1 MLKEYT
7 SPTITVHSSLFAVPI
22 YQKLGFVQI
31 DDVKEDEA
39 RFNNLLNIIS
49 KMFFQYK
56 DVATTMKYLVRGIDL
71 WSELG
76 YTDDDKDVYTFEA
89 LFGLID
95 LLSDEAQRDA
105 NKDIIDFDAI
115 FAEDKVNLDSVF
127 IAALKKFYQ
136 F

>member
-1 MLKEYT
+1 MSIKGNLISYAEMSGQAYDLYYVVT
-7 SPTITVHSSLFAVPI
+7 DIL
-22 YQKLGFVQI
+22 

-56 DVATTMKYLVRGIDL
+56 DIATSKEYLVRGIDS
-71 WSELG
+71 WIELG
-76 YTDDDKDVYTFEA
+76 YTDDEKDVYTFEA
-89 LFGLID
+89 LFGLIA
-95 LLSDEAQRDA
+95 LLSDEANRDA
-105 NKDIIDFDAI
+105 NKATVNFDEV